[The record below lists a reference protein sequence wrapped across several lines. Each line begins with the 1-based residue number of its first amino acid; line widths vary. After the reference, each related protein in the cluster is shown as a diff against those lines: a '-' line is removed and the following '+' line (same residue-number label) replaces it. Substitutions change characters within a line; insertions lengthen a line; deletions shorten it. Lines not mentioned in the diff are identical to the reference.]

1 MFLHYEAYASAHLTA
16 KMTWSITPWAQ
27 PAFMHGRG
35 PPLHADVNKWTGDG
49 FNDTEGSQL
58 ACKRVQ
64 PKVRSGGGSFQ
75 CHIFALNIFP
85 DTAHLQPSTV
95 VFFACV
101 FWHKEL

>member
-49 FNDTEGSQL
+49 FQ
-58 ACKRVQ
+58 
-64 PKVRSGGGSFQ
+64 
-75 CHIFALNIFP
+75 
-85 DTAHLQPSTV
+85 
-95 VFFACV
+95 
-101 FWHKEL
+101 